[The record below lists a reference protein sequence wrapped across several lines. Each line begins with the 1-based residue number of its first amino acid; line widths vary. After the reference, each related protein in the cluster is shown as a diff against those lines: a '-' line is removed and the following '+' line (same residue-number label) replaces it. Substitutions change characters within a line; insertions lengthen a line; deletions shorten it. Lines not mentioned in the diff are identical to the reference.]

1 MIAFL
6 TGTAKKTSGTRI
18 LEAKERRQ
26 AEEEANIDEPVV
38 KKPSLSRKKPSLSR
52 KKTSLSRK
60 KTSLSRKLPHL
71 NQKRPC
77 S

>member
-38 KKPSLSRKKPSLSR
+38 KKTKPVAKEVKPVAKEAKPVAKEDKPVAKSYR
-52 KKTSLSRK
+52 T
-60 KTSLSRKLPHL
+60 
-71 NQKRPC
+71 
-77 S
+77 